1 MIRQTKHGFWVIDGE
16 THFTVWTE
24 ESGRLDHDQYVLNIM
39 KPHIGNGAAIDIGA
53 NIGTHTIAY
62 ANLLGVENVVAIE
75 PNIECVECLKKNI
88 PGIFVIDA
96 AVSDINGEG
105 KLCLEKNVGASYMC
119 EGSGIKTIQL
129 DDYESLLSS
138 NVKNKQFTFL
148 KMDVEGY
155 EVRALRGSKNFIKKH
170 RPKMWIEV
178 NLHTLQRN
186 NFTEDD
192 LLNEIKE
199 LGYRIISYPEKGIQY
214 DVLCIPN

>member
-1 MIRQTKHGFWVIDGE
+1 
-16 THFTVWTE
+16 
-24 ESGRLDHDQYVLNIM
+24 
-39 KPHIGNGAAIDIGA
+39 
-53 NIGTHTIAY
+53 
-62 ANLLGVENVVAIE
+62 
-75 PNIECVECLKKNI
+75 
-88 PGIFVIDA
+88 
-96 AVSDINGEG
+96 
-105 KLCLEKNVGASYMC
+105 MC